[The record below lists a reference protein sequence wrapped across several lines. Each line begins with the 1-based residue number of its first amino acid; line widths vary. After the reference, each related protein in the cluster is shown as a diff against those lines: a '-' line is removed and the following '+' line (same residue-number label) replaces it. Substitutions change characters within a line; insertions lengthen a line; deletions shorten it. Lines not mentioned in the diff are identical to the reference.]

1 VITEEQIKAMNPEM
15 AAMWIVGSGARPSK
29 AQWQVLVIACRNG
42 GYVAAGKGEHEGHV
56 ERVPASALLALV
68 RRGYLTHCYS
78 SEGGVAGRLSER
90 SREKLADALKGQLV
104 APAGT
109 GQRCGAANACHL
121 YRGHDGQHEDWRGDK
136 W

>member
-1 VITEEQIKAMNPEM
+1 MITDERIMAMNPDM
-15 AAMWIVGSGARPSK
+15 AAMWIVGTGAPLTK

-42 GYVAAGKGEHEGHV
+42 GYVQAGKGEHCGRV
-56 ERVPASALLALV
+56 ERVAASPLLALV
-68 RRGYLTHCYS
+68 RRGYLTHCYG
-78 SEGGVAGRLSER
+78 SEGGVAGRLSQHA
-90 SREKLADALKGQLV
+90 REKLADALKLEV

-121 YRGHDGQHEDWRGDK
+121 YRGHAGQHEDWRGDK